1 MIYSSWL
8 DRPLSMAGRV
18 IVKKDNCITSRL
30 VYADKDLCVIPNLA
44 IHFNREIN
52 SGYKYNPQ
60 VDLQPLLGGKDGSLE
75 QVIRDMSSCR
85 EEKRYWIRIFFLQCG
100 RKR

>member
-60 VDLQPLLGGKDGSLE
+60 VDLQPLLE
-75 QVIRDMSSCR
+75 
-85 EEKRYWIRIFFLQCG
+85 G
-100 RKR
+100 RTVLWSR